1 MRQAKNFVVLTL
13 LGTVVGTALAV
24 PDIESLL
31 KDGQLVAV
39 YEDGSKGQCVGAFGF
54 APQDMK
60 ANKAIVFAKTGAI
73 EEITAFVKGRQVS
86 SQSQSQMQSVN
97 GKLSESF
104 SNKIQTNTHGL
115 MKSVEVVKTG
125 NYDGQRYVFAQ
136 VCEKQSKVSKKLAS
150 RLNDNTLTVVGIAS
164 TDQGREKARRMAI
177 DDALRN
183 AVTQYH
189 GVDTMSQTTLSD
201 GSELQSKTATRS
213 NGMVSK
219 YQIVNED
226 VKDDIYRVQIVA
238 TVVDKPKDSNPDA
251 LTIRENLGRP
261 SIYIETT
268 DSLARKELE
277 VMLRKHKFD
286 ITRRKDQAR
295 FILTAKVER
304 IEQPAIA
311 DMMGCR
317 TVLDISLKDKMSSD
331 QALVITNDPDQSIEA
346 SDNATFRKSRSMNYA
361 VHSIRNELLG
371 GLNNEFNNQF
381 HNGTKVVV
389 TFSNFARMSE
399 VEAMANLLNSFPLT
413 KKVVTQPVRNNVAY
427 FDVLYLGDP
436 NELQLQAMKNAYK
449 FKLNGLRAKNQKG
462 DGIDFTF

>member
-1 MRQAKNFVVLTL
+1 MNAT
-13 LGTVVGTALAV
+13 
-24 PDIESLL
+24 
-31 KDGQLVAV
+31 
-39 YEDGSKGQCVGAFGF
+39 
-54 APQDMK
+54 
-60 ANKAIVFAKTGAI
+60 
-73 EEITAFVKGRQVS
+73 
-86 SQSQSQMQSVN
+86 
-97 GKLSESF
+97 
-104 SNKIQTNTHGL
+104 
-115 MKSVEVVKTG
+115 
-125 NYDGQRYVFAQ
+125 
-136 VCEKQSKVSKKLAS
+136 
-150 RLNDNTLTVVGIAS
+150 GIAS
-164 TDQGREKARRMAI
+164 MEQGREKARRMAI

-189 GVDTMSQTTLSD
+189 GVDTMSQTTVSD
-201 GSELQSKTATRS
+201 GSDLQSKMATRS

-219 YQIVNED
+219 YQIVSED
-226 VKDDIYRVQIVA
+226 VQNGVYRVQIVA
-238 TVVDKPKDSNPDA
+238 TVVDKPKDANPDA

-261 SIYIETT
+261 SIYIDTNDT
-268 DSLARKELE
+268 LARKELE
-277 VMLRKHKFD
+277 VMLKKHNFD

-346 SDNATFRKSRSMNYA
+346 SDNATFRKTRSMKYA
-361 VHSIRNELLG
+361 VHSVRNELLG
-371 GLNNEFNNQF
+371 GLNNELNNQF

-389 TFSNFARMSE
+389 TFANFARLSE
-399 VEAMANLLNSFPLT
+399 VEAMAKLLNSFPLT
-413 KKVVTQPVRNNVAY
+413 KKVVTQPVRNNLAY

-436 NELQLQAMKNAYK
+436 NELQMLAMKNAYK